1 MRDILKSQT
10 GYDPVD
16 IEDPKN
22 IRSLYVG
29 HNNLNS
35 IDFSAFANLEALD
48 IGHNFITDI
57 SGLSNKIKWICIA
70 DNQIEDYGPL
80 YELTNLEYLWA
91 HQTNIDI
98 DKCYKMKNLKQLLID
113 DCLNICNIE
122 VVNYFDDLTILELKN
137 NNVDDIS
144 CLKNKNLTFLNIMNN
159 NVKNI
164 EPLSGMGTLK
174 KLNIRGNSIKN
185 YEPLRTLNLRR
196 LCL

>member
-10 GYDPVD
+10 GYDPVE
-16 IEDPKN
+16 IKDPEN

-29 HNNLNS
+29 HNNLDN
-35 IDFSAFANLEALD
+35 IDFSTFFNLEALD
-48 IGHNFITDI
+48 IGHNCITDI

-91 HQTNIDI
+91 HQTSIDI

-122 VVNYFDDLTILELKN
+122 VVNYFDNLTILELKN

-185 YEPLRTLNLRR
+185 YEPLKTLNLRR

>member
-10 GYDPVD
+10 GYDPVE
-16 IEDPKN
+16 IKDPEN

-29 HNNLNS
+29 HNNLTN
-35 IDFSAFANLEALD
+35 IDFSTFFNLEALD
-48 IGHNFITDI
+48 IGHNCITDI

-91 HQTNIDI
+91 HQTDIDI

-113 DCLNICNIE
+113 DCLNISNID
-122 VVNYFDDLTILELKN
+122 VVNYFDDLSILELKN

-164 EPLSGMGTLK
+164 EPLTGMGTLK

-185 YEPLRTLNLRR
+185 YEPLKTLNLRR